1 MDISFKNKSFQ
12 ALFGFAVA
20 FIAIVFFAYLA
31 FSGGSTPQDQF
42 KNTLKQIVG
51 SEKNLDKMTA
61 EFRGL
66 SGKKK
71 ALMKEHYQKLFDDEM
86 IDYMILALDK
96 QGLFNE
102 ESKKNKGALI
112 GKAVAVFNQTS
123 LKGISRLSAKERF
136 AYFVFN
142 QKLSESLAPRACKMY
157 VAGDPRLF
165 ASKEFKSGTIKA
177 LSKMSDSEYESYLS
191 AMREAFRAEIKNA
204 PARTEMTD
212 EQSKLASEYL
222 SNAMD
227 AEFAKL
233 PAVKRN
239 RLLNASEDLD
249 KSNPADACSYG
260 RLIYRAASSISDEQA
275 RDLVVRV
282 LLSAESN

>member
-1 MDISFKNKSFQ
+1 MNISLNNKSTQ

-42 KNTLKQIVG
+42 KNTLKQIVTN
-51 SEKNLDKMTA
+51 EKNLDKMTA
-61 EFRGL
+61 EFKVL
-66 SGKKK
+66 SAKKK
-71 ALMKEHYQKLFDDEM
+71 AVMKDHYRKLFDDEM
-86 IDYMILALDK
+86 IDYMIEALDK

-102 ESKKNKGALI
+102 ESKKNKAALV
-112 GKAVAVFNQTS
+112 GKAISVFNQTS
-123 LKGISRLSAKERF
+123 LQGIARLSAQERY

-142 QKLSESLAPRACKMY
+142 QKLSDSLPPRACKMY
-157 VAGDPRLF
+157 VNGDPRLF
-165 ASKEFKSGTIKA
+165 GSKDFKTGTMRA
-177 LSKMSDSEYESYLS
+177 LSKMTDSEYEAYLA
-191 AMREAFRAEIKNA
+191 AMRNAFRAEIKNS
-204 PARTEMTD
+204 PAKEHMTD

-233 PAVKRN
+233 SAVKRN
-239 RLLNASEDLD
+239 KILDASEDLVN
-249 KSNPADACSYG
+249 SNPTDACDYG
-260 RLIYRAASSISDEQA
+260 KLIYRAAGSISDTEA

-282 LLSAESN
+282 LLSADSN